1 MSYGFELQA
10 FLLVLYEFSVVKKKR
25 KKKVKWEE
33 PASRG
38 RRGFSGG
45 MRSGHLRRLTLI
57 NLEGGGSHLQF
68 LSTPIRRRR

>member
-1 MSYGFELQA
+1 M
-10 FLLVLYEFSVVKKKR
+10 VLDEFCVVEKT
-25 KKKVKWEE
+25 KKVKWEE

-45 MRSGHLRRLTLI
+45 TLSGHLMRLTLI